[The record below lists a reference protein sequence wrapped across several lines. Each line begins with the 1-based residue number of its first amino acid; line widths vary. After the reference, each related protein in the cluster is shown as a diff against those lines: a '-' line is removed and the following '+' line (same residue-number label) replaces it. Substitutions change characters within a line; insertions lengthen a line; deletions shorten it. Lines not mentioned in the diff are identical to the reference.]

1 MELTQEEKEYI
12 IKYEK
17 NFHKL
22 TQEEKEYIIKIF
34 REENKKEALNFLGN
48 F

>member
-1 MELTQEEKEYI
+1 ME
-12 IKYEK
+12 
-17 NFHKL
+17 L

-34 REENKKEALNFLGN
+34 REENKKEVLNFLDK